1 MTIAFLMKR
10 GVLTI
15 GLALMLAVLAPAASE
30 QLGLGMSAHAQQQGQ
45 VPGNS
50 LGGTSDAD
58 FWRMIKG
65 GGVQGG
71 IQGSVSIPDKKAGM
85 LVQAEGEQ
93 WRALRN
99 GPLKEYGGYALG
111 GMLLL
116 LLLFFLI
123 RGRIK
128 VDAGMSGRLVQRF
141 SDFERS
147 VHWLTASSFV
157 LLGLTGLNILY
168 GRYVVLPVVGP
179 EIFGAITY
187 YGKLSHNFIGFAF
200 ILGVFLMLVI
210 WAVHNIPN
218 KYDVIWL
225 AKAGGMLSKGHPPA
239 KKFNAGQKILFWM
252 TIASGI
258 VLGWTG
264 LQLMFPFGGLLSFA
278 LATSI
283 FDMQLIVL
291 IHSIVALVMVCVIFG
306 HIYIGTVGM
315 QGAFDAMGSGM
326 VDENWAHEHHSV
338 WLEELKEKDEAGSG
352 ARQPAE

>member
-1 MTIAFLMKR
+1 MTIAKFLR
-10 GVLTI
+10 R
-15 GLALMLAVLAPAASE
+15 GLAVAVLAALAAAFAPGTIDRME
-30 QLGLGMSAHAQQQGQ
+30 PGKAAVAQQQGT
-45 VPGNS
+45 VPGNTQGIS
-50 LGGTSDAD
+50 SDAD

-71 IQGSVSIPDKKAGM
+71 IQGNVSIPDKKAGM
-85 LVQAEGEQ
+85 LVQAEGEE

-111 GMLLL
+111 AVVLV
-116 LLLFFLI
+116 LLLFFLV

-128 VDAGMSGRLVQRF
+128 IDAGFSGRLIERF
-141 SDFERS
+141 TNLERG
-147 VHWLTASSFV
+147 VHWMTATSFV
-157 LLGLTGLNILY
+157 LLGITGLNILY
-168 GRYVVLPVVGP
+168 GRHIVMPVVGP

-187 YGKLSHNFIGFAF
+187 YGKIAHNYIGFAF
-200 ILGVFLMLVI
+200 IAGILMMLVM

-218 KYDVIWL
+218 KYDMIWL
-225 AKAGGMLSKGHPPA
+225 LKGGGMFSKGHPPA
-239 KKFNAGQKILFWM
+239 RKFNAGQKILFWM

-291 IHSIVALVMVCVIFG
+291 IHSIVALVMICVIIG
-306 HIYIGTVGM
+306 HIYIGTIGM

-338 WLEELKEKDEAGSG
+338 WLDEVKSEGG
-352 ARQPAE
+352 EIRPGHQPAE